1 MQSPGNF
8 DDIDAPGSRF
18 LRPKASPT
26 SNRQTNKQ
34 KKNPSQNKLII
45 FKNFKLKQRQPHI
58 NFTILHVLM
67 THLHAPMSWNRF
79 GFRENN
85 KNR

>member
-1 MQSPGNF
+1 MPLGR
-8 DDIDAPGSRF
+8 GF
-18 LRPKASPT
+18 LDQRLVP
-26 SNRQTNKQ
+26 QVTNKPAN
-34 KKNPSQNKLII
+34 KKTNPSQNKLII
-45 FKNFKLKQRQPHI
+45 FKNFKLKQRHPHI
-58 NFTILHVLM
+58 NFTMLHVLM